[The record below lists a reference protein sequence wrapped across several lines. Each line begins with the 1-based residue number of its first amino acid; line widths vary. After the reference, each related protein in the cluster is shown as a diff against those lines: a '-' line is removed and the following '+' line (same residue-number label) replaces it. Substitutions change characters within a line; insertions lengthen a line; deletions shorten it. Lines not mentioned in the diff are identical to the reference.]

1 MKENEMIVPLSKR
14 LLAIVSFVTPGN
26 RAADIG
32 CDHGFV
38 PIDLVK
44 QKIVPKA
51 IAMDIKKGPLQRA
64 AEHIQEYGLEQMIE
78 TRLSDGMEQLHPGE
92 VDTIIL
98 SGIGGPLMIQILEKG
113 MHVTASLKEMVLS
126 PQSEIEQVR
135 RYLVAHSFCITEEK
149 MVLEDGK
156 YYVVMHVIVNKE
168 KQFEWTDLEYRYGK
182 SLLEKRDDVFLSY
195 LQWEQETKMELWK
208 RLDQTDTERAKERQ
222 KQLGQELQMNQEAQ
236 NLIQQ

>member
-38 PIDLVK
+38 PIYLVK

-64 AEHIQEYGLEQMIE
+64 SEHIQEYGLEQMIE
-78 TRLSDGMEQLHPGE
+78 TRLSDGMEQLHLGE

-113 MHVTASLKEMVLS
+113 MHVTVSLKEMVLS

-135 RYLVAHSFCITEEK
+135 RYLVAYSFCITEEK

-168 KQFEWTDLEYRYGK
+168 KLSEWTNLEYRYGK
-182 SLLEKRDDVFLSY
+182 SLLEQQEDVFLSY
-195 LQWEQETKMELWK
+195 LQWEQKTKTELWK
-208 RLDQTDTERAKERQ
+208 RLNQTDTERAKERQ
-222 KQLGQELQMNQEAQ
+222 QQLGQELQMNQEAQ